1 MEKTT
6 ECIRKQNGGAIQHFY
21 RAMLCINAVYAGM
34 RCLSVCLSVRLSVT
48 FVSSVKTNK
57 HIFEILSPSGS
68 QAILVFTH
76 QMGWRYSDGNPP
88 PNGGVECNGV

>member
-34 RCLSVCLSVRLSVT
+34 RCLSVCVCVCVSVT
-48 FVSSVKTNK
+48 FVSCVKTNK
-57 HIFEILSPSGS
+57 DIFEIFSLSDS
-68 QAILVFTH
+68 QAILVFPH
-76 QMGWRYSDGNPP
+76 QTGWHYSDGNAH
-88 PNGGVECNGV
+88 NGGIECKGV